1 MATTITG
8 FEPPEMEQLFNRV
21 CSQDV
26 TEDDFSPDA
35 EQSKP
40 CFSQAGD
47 LWHLG
52 KHTVLCGDAT
62 KPESYQI
69 LLPDTKVNLVLTD
82 PPYNV
87 NVEETAGRI
96 QNDNMP
102 DAEFYQ
108 FLLSAFQQIHEV
120 LAEDGSIYV
129 FHSDTKGLYFRK
141 AFDDA
146 GFYLSGC
153 CIWSGESPLTVH
165 PTFCYEKGRLLNAL
179 KGGKQNKY
187 HNSTVVNQS

>member
-1 MATTITG
+1 
-8 FEPPEMEQLFNRV
+8 MEQLFNRV

-26 TEDDFSPDA
+26 AEDDFSPDA

-52 KHTVLCGDAT
+52 KHTVLCGDSPQCGEMSRRDKGDGTVSDAT

-69 LLPDTKVNLVLTD
+69 LLPNTKVNLVLTD

-108 FLLSAFQQIHEV
+108 FLLSAFQQMHEV

-129 FHSDTKGLYFRK
+129 FHSDTKGAVLS
-141 AFDDA
+141 A
-146 GFYLSGC
+146 G
-153 CIWSGESPLTVH
+153 I
-165 PTFCYEKGRLLNAL
+165 
-179 KGGKQNKY
+179 
-187 HNSTVVNQS
+187 